1 MKYLQVQS
9 GTELPEI
16 IGMDPFR
23 SVIILEESVTSEWQE
38 RVSDW
43 LINSGCL
50 YMMAWGENCSAWDD
64 SIDHSNLKKFKY
76 GEIPENKFVM
86 TTWHDNESL
95 KDVFWF
101 SKHSAFHSIVN
112 ISNTLLLHISK
123 SNKEEEY
130 LDEYKS
136 A

>member
-76 GEIPENKFVM
+76 GEIPEDKFVM